1 MIICSILGVTRHDDE
16 GNHSVSTTT
25 PDLITLKLERI
36 FDTMDANHDGYLD
49 WTDYQKLA
57 DRYIQAYKLDKN
69 DRRARA
75 LQTFCQIYWLELLR
89 HAGVDSDR
97 LAKEQF
103 VIANRLAVI
112 DTSRLNVTEGG
123 GHAIFDI
130 IDVDGDNEISK
141 DEFARVLRDVWK
153 TNAPDAMDLF
163 HKMDTDGDGAISRH
177 EFIRLVREFY
187 LSNDPDAPG
196 SLFFGHI

>member
-1 MIICSILGVTRHDDE
+1 MATATQDV
-16 GNHSVSTTT
+16 
-25 PDLITLKLERI
+25 ITVKLERT
-36 FDTMDANHDGYLD
+36 FDTMDANHDGHVD

-57 DRYIQAYKLDKN
+57 DRYIQAYRLDKD

-89 HAGVDSDR
+89 HAGVETDR
-97 LAKEQF
+97 LTKDQF
-103 VIANRLAVI
+103 VTANRLAVV

-123 GHAIFDI
+123 GHAIFDV

-141 DEFARVLRDVWK
+141 DEFARFLKDVWK
-153 TNAPDAMDLF
+153 SDAPDAMDSFTKL
-163 HKMDTDGDGAISRH
+163 DTDGDGVISRQ
-177 EFIRLVREFY
+177 EFIRAVREHF

-196 SLFFGHI
+196 SLFFGHV

>member
-1 MIICSILGVTRHDDE
+1 MTAAAQDIMTV
-16 GNHSVSTTT
+16 
-25 PDLITLKLERI
+25 KLERT
-36 FDTMDANHDGYLD
+36 FDAMDANHDGYLD

-57 DRYIQAYKLDKN
+57 DRYIQAYRLDRN

-89 HAGVDSDR
+89 HAGVDGDR
-97 LAKEQF
+97 LTKDQF
-103 VIANRLAVI
+103 VTANRLAVI

-130 IDVDGDNEISK
+130 IDADGDNEISK
-141 DEFARVLRDVWK
+141 AEFARFLKDVWK
-153 TNAPDAMDLF
+153 TDAPDAMDMF
-163 HKMDTDGDGAISRH
+163 TRMDTDGDGAIGRY
-177 EFIRLVREFY
+177 EFIRIMREYF

-196 SLFFGHI
+196 SLFFGHV